1 LRQNVRYAVARV
13 YHTVM
18 AYNKQLDDHGAR
30 VHVISRQTPNGT
42 IAIEVKV
49 TCSSTHPTGIT
60 TAMLRDITAFDLR
73 WTAGVKPTDADFYI
87 AQHVPQ
93 SSVWTK
99 GSRQLLD
106 KEQLKL
112 VAQIYAT
119 ALRDGMAPTKVIQTW
134 AGSSRPTASRW
145 IYEAR
150 QLGLIGKPV
159 KRGLAGNNQRKSS
172 DI

>member
-1 LRQNVRYAVARV
+1 MVD
-13 YHTVM
+13 
-18 AYNKQLDDHGAR
+18 NKQLDEHGAM
-30 VHVISRQTPNGT
+30 VHVTTSQTPNGR

-49 TCSSTHPTGIT
+49 TCTSTHPTGIT
-60 TAMLRDITAFDLR
+60 TAMLRDITASDLR
-73 WTAGVKPTDADFYI
+73 GTAGVKPTDADIYV

-93 SSVWTK
+93 SSVWSK

-106 KEQLKL
+106 KGQLKL

-145 IYEAR
+145 IHEAR